1 MNQSCNC
8 QNNNITIGRIIDID
22 RESRRFTTINE
33 GEQTS
38 MVRFNVPEKT
48 PVFDPF
54 GRRIPFARLSP
65 GIRVEVRHAS
75 FMTMSIPPQT
85 TAFLIK
91 ILR

>member
-1 MNQSCNC
+1 MNPSCNC
-8 QNNNITIGRIIDID
+8 QDNITIGRIIDID
-22 RESRRFTTINE
+22 REARHFTAISDRDIA
-33 GEQTS
+33 S
-38 MVRFNVPEKT
+38 MIRFNVPQNT

-54 GRRIPFARLSP
+54 GRRVPFARLAP
-65 GIRVEVRHAS
+65 GMRVEVKHAS